1 MEVVSEPGVSTP
13 MAGTAPAEIEFKLVD
28 GKLSPETRDAIKQ
41 KAKELAKENGVKRV
55 FPVVVYGDE
64 TDEKPVYVAYFK
76 RPDNATYSRFMSLV
90 QDDQV
95 KASTILAQSTIVG
108 GDVELVN
115 DSELFNFGT
124 MNQLTPIVQSRGGE
138 VVKL

>member
-1 MEVVSEPGVSTP
+1 MEGINTVGAQAQVN
-13 MAGTAPAEIEFKLVD
+13 EIEFKLID
-28 GKLSPETRDAIKQ
+28 GKLTEQSKEAIKQ
-41 KAKELAKENGVKRV
+41 KAKELAKKNGVKRV
-55 FPVVVYGDE
+55 FPIVVYGDE

-76 RPDNATYSRFMSLV
+76 RPENDVYSRFMSLV

-95 KASTILAQSTIVG
+95 KASLILAQSTIVG
-108 GDVELVN
+108 GDAELVN

>member
-1 MEVVSEPGVSTP
+1 MEANFNSTP
-13 MAGTAPAEIEFKLVD
+13 AAPAVEQTPAETGFKLVD
-28 GKLSPETRDAIKQ
+28 GKLSKECREAIKQ

-55 FPVVVYGDE
+55 FPVVVYGE
-64 TDEKPVYVAYFK
+64 EADEKPVYVAYFK

-90 QDDQV
+90 QEDQV
-95 KASTILAQSTIVG
+95 QASTVLAQATIVG
-108 GDVELVN
+108 GDAELVN

>member
-1 MEVVSEPGVSTP
+1 MEGINVNG
-13 MAGTAPAEIEFKLVD
+13 AQAPAEFEFKLVN
-28 GKLSPETRDAIKQ
+28 GKLTEQSKEAIRQ

-55 FPVVVYGDE
+55 FPIVVYGE
-64 TDEKPVYVAYFK
+64 GGDEKPVYVAYFK
-76 RPDNATYSRFMSLV
+76 RPDNEVYSRFMSLV

-108 GDVELVN
+108 GDAELVN
-115 DSELFNFGT
+115 DTELFNFGT